1 MRIFFRGFARDVRNF
16 FRPWRNMD
24 EVRAEV
30 KRARKNAQ
38 RIAKRPNVNQPL
50 KRVDE
55 TQAQWVKRRDN
66 KYENSGMLYE
76 DLRVVAS
83 KHKTHIITGSQIKK
97 ETS

>member
-1 MRIFFRGFARDVRNF
+1 MRKFFRKVARAFRHF
-16 FRPWRNMD
+16 FQPWQD
-24 EVRAEV
+24 IDKVRAEV
-30 KRARKNAQ
+30 KNARRNAS
-38 RIAKRPNVNQPL
+38 RIARQVPVDQPT

>member
-16 FRPWRNMD
+16 FRPWQNMD
-24 EVRAEV
+24 KVRAEV

-55 TQAQWVKRRDN
+55 TQAQWMNRRDN
-66 KYENSGMLYE
+66 EE
-76 DLRVVAS
+76 RVEVERE
-83 KHKTHIITGSQIKK
+83 
-97 ETS
+97 ETAIGRWFLGWK